1 MKNGKKIFGTLII
14 PAMVLIVC
22 LIIAA
27 VQGVTLFDSTLSW
40 TIFFRAMANVVLVTF
55 ALSINL
61 NSGRFDFSIGSI
73 ALLSSALSAQ
83 ITLNYGL
90 GPIAMLLLS
99 VFFGGLL
106 GLLSGTVYVAS
117 KLPPIIVSLGI
128 ALFYE
133 GMSFTITGGHGVTFA
148 NNTDLLAFANIRN
161 YLIVTII
168 ALIAMIVIFDYT
180 RFGYEYKSLVSGQR
194 VAVNTGIREIPNALI
209 CYTIAGMLMG
219 AQGFISA
226 TNNGSITMSL
236 NFGSISPMFMAF
248 LPMFIG
254 GFIGRFS
261 NDKLGYL
268 LGALS
273 SAVISLTYV
282 RLDVPSSTQQIVS
295 ACLMVLF
302 LIYLNN
308 ENEIK
313 KIFKKLSKENNAQAC
328 I

>member
-1 MKNGKKIFGTLII
+1 MKTGKKLLGTAAIPVIVFIICLLISK
-14 PAMVLIVC
+14 A
-22 LIIAA
+22 
-27 VQGVTLFDSTLSW
+27 QGISLFDSQLSW
-40 TIFFRAMANVVLVTF
+40 TTFIRAIANVVLVTF

-73 ALLSSALSAQ
+73 ALLSSVLSAQ
-83 ITLNYGL
+83 AAVKWSLS
-90 GPIAMLLLS
+90 PVVMLLLS
-99 VFFGGLL
+99 ILIGALL
-106 GLLSGTVYVAS
+106 GLFSGLVYVSS
-117 KLPPIIVSLGI
+117 KLPPIIISLAV

-133 GMSFTITGGHGVTFA
+133 GLSFTITGGHGVSFA
-148 NNTDLLAFANIRN
+148 NNASLLSFANIPN
-161 YLIVTII
+161 YLIII
-168 ALIAMIVIFDYT
+168 AISLVFMIVVFDHT
-180 RFGYEYKSLVSGQR
+180 KFGYEYKALLSGQK
-194 VAVNTGIREIPNALI
+194 VAVNTGIDEVKNALI
-209 CYTIAGMLMG
+209 CYTVAGMLMG

-273 SAVISLTYV
+273 MALISLVYV
-282 RLDVPSSTQQIVS
+282 RLNVASSTQQIIS
-295 ACLMVLF
+295 ALLMVSF

-308 ENEIK
+308 EGK
-313 KIFKKLSKENNAQAC
+313 LKSLFKR
-328 I
+328 

>member
-1 MKNGKKIFGTLII
+1 MKYGKKIFGTLVI
-14 PAMVLIVC
+14 PVSVLIVC
-22 LIIAA
+22 FLIAMIN
-27 VQGVTLFDSTLSW
+27 GISLFDSTLSW

-73 ALLSSALSAQ
+73 ALLSSVLSAQ
-83 ITLNYGL
+83 LTIQLGL
-90 GPIAMLLLS
+90 SPIVMLLLS
-99 VFFGGLL
+99 ILFGGIL
-106 GLLSGTVYVAS
+106 GLVSGTVYVAS

-133 GMSFTITGGHGVTFA
+133 GLSFTITGGHGVTFA
-148 NNTDLLAFANIRN
+148 NNAEILAFANIKN
-161 YLIVTII
+161 YLIVIAAATI
-168 ALIAMIVIFDYT
+168 LMVVIFDHT
-180 RFGYEYKSLVSGQR
+180 KFGYEYKSLLSGQK
-194 VAVNTGIREIPNALI
+194 VAVNTGIKEIPNALV
-209 CYTIAGMLMG
+209 CYTVAGMLMG

-268 LGALS
+268 LGALT
-273 SAVISLTYV
+273 SATISLIYV
-282 RLDVPSSTQQIVS
+282 RLDVASSTQQIIS

-308 ENEIK
+308 ENK
-313 KIFKKLSKENNAQAC
+313 LKQLFKKPEFRK
-328 I
+328 